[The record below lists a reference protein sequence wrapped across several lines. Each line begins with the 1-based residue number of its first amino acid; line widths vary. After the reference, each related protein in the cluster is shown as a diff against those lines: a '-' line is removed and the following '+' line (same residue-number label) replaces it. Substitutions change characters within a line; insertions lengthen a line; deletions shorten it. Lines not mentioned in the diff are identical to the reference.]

1 MVNLRDRY
9 GLGALSLYST
19 LSLLFFGRGLL
30 GHFSERYMGFGP
42 DPSVGINMLA
52 WWPYALSHRLNP
64 LIATTLWAPYGFNL
78 TWSTCVPL
86 VALLVSPITRRAGP
100 GLRISR
106 GTYVFQRASFRGA
119 LEGFYAAEPG
129 AATLEDELG
138 VTIGGQQY
146 AWTRDPTRPDQVQR
160 LALAHNVGSSR

>member
-9 GLGALSLYST
+9 GLRALSLYST

-86 VALLVSPITRRAGP
+86 VALVVSPITVFFGP
-100 GLRISR
+100 VPAYNTIML
-106 GTYVFQRASFRGA
+106 VCPA
-119 LEGFYAAEPG
+119 LA
-129 AATLEDELG
+129 
-138 VTIGGQQY
+138 
-146 AWTRDPTRPDQVQR
+146 AWTACSAGKVAARVLIPSPC
-160 LALAHNVGSSR
+160 G